1 MSIARS
7 HPTGTF
13 SLRSMK
19 DQKISCPVF
28 LPDTV
33 RMCISCEAMVP
44 GTTLIVGGSRSHFG
58 GSLRGKDLPALAFWS
73 GHSSATVY
81 VALTLDSTAVL
92 ESI

>member
-1 MSIARS
+1 MTIARS

-44 GTTLIVGGSRSHFG
+44 GTTLIVGGS
-58 GSLRGKDLPALAFWS
+58 LRGKDLPALAFWS